1 MPRSAASAA
10 DFVHLFWLV
19 GQLAYV
25 IGFSARLCHNL
36 WLPLIRFVSRFTLQ
50 MPQIVRHPFN
60 VGTPTSV
67 RVCQKLEVSGFM
79 CIFSFSFRR
88 HMHARGTGLRCRPRK
103 NDTTKDNASWVAT
116 SMLKILLGRSPG
128 MVQRHTRM
136 TFNFPFQRTNLTSL
150 WRAIRADTSYCWHP
164 LWWSFCILWFS
175 K

>member
-1 MPRSAASAA
+1 MATGFDRFVGRWILLFNSLHLSINHNDLLYACKGASPPYDHNLDSKKDRKKNLPGNTIGPSWMPRSAASAA

-36 WLPLIRFVSRFTLQ
+36 WLPLIGFVSRFTLQ

-67 RVCQKLEVSGFM
+67 RACQKLEVSGFM

-88 HMHARGTGLRCRPRK
+88 HMHARGTGLRCRPRQ
-103 NDTTKDNASWVAT
+103 NDTTKDNA
-116 SMLKILLGRSPG
+116 
-128 MVQRHTRM
+128 
-136 TFNFPFQRTNLTSL
+136 
-150 WRAIRADTSYCWHP
+150 
-164 LWWSFCILWFS
+164 
-175 K
+175 